1 MTVEQKPVTLYDRAS
16 KEWVDVHPNDITEKV
31 ASGTHALPSGMDIP
45 VVSPDGELGSIPAE
59 NAEEAF
65 RSGFRF
71 QTPADSEADAARKME
86 QIKQEAY
93 GDRPVT
99 SALMGAAGAMSMG
112 LGPVINNLTG
122 QAENEAETQKRNPI
136 SHAVGS
142 VAGALTPGIAGPAK
156 LLRGGAE
163 AIGAGIGEAS
173 GLSGLGRNIAG
184 VGEALEPTANIG
196 GLGAAEAVA
205 PSLLSKGVTTAGKIV
220 ENLAPNALG
229 SAVEGA
235 FYGLGQGVSE
245 AALGDPNKVTENLIG
260 GLENGFLWGGALG
273 TAGNIL
279 SESAPLIK
287 SITRAGTSKINELVQ
302 AGAQTASKG
311 LVPVLKAF
319 GKDAESDIVNQ
330 LIPRAADRAAVA
342 ENAGGLEK
350 VSKLA
355 SEAQAEAAARA
366 KELDGSVNQFLRAYP
381 ASESADLRRVIQ
393 ESGNDLS
400 AAAQKFGDEISN
412 LKDTY
417 QAQLSNMTDQPKVIA
432 DLVSEAE
439 KSIKQLTALG
449 DSKSKTLANNIR
461 AVLESET
468 SPEILA
474 MKPTERIHFLNGTT
488 QMADEVRMA
497 RRLQDA
503 VPSSEGSLGA
513 LPGATRELAE
523 RFGNKMDSMALKGN
537 PNEFVS
543 SMETQISQ
551 KSKMLDDLTAMTGD
565 EGGKLGKILN
575 NPYMSAKLNTVMDN
589 IAQFSPEFEALSGK
603 VKDVQG
609 RQTILDI
616 AAQKANELR
625 GNAPGGKITPSDME
639 TLLDTLMGPK
649 GIRDK
654 ATELKALEAELAGA
668 QDLTPVDKYM
678 RIQKALG
685 RDISPQIAE
694 LQKLEP
700 TYEALN
706 KLRPDGSA
714 NSGGIL
720 GTIMSPLRS
729 AASGLKNPYRIMQTL
744 TAIERASN
752 AGAKRINSAI
762 DGAVNVLTT
771 PGARRTA
778 IAAGAS
784 VYGSKKALE
793 TRQEDFQ
800 KQAEFLKQIQSDP
813 NVAVDY
819 LGNRIGTWHG
829 APAVQAQ
836 MGAKMIDI
844 ANFLATKIPIDP
856 LQGKSMMGTGTGW
869 SPSDYE
875 LSKFNRYVTAAQSP
889 ETVIRNVESGIVTPE
904 EIETLKTLYPQT
916 YQSLQSKVLDGI
928 TENGAKM
935 SYQQRLA
942 VGTLFGVPSDVT
954 LQPDFIAKMQANHA
968 EKQQDQGGRPEG
980 KSIKIDINPD
990 NSFATETTR
999 ITNK

>member
-1 MTVEQKPVTLYDRAS
+1 M
-16 KEWVDVHPNDITEKV
+16 
-31 ASGTHALPSGMDIP
+31 
-45 VVSPDGELGSIPAE
+45 
-59 NAEEAF
+59 EA
-65 RSGFRF
+65 
-71 QTPADSEADAARKME
+71 
-86 QIKQEAY
+86 IKQEAY
-93 GDRPVT
+93 GNRPVT
-99 SALMGAAGAMSMG
+99 SALMGASNAMSMG

-122 QAENEAETQKRNPI
+122 NAENEAETAKRNPI

-156 LLRGGAE
+156 ALRGVGE
-163 AIGAGIGEAS
+163 LAGTALSEAS
-173 GLSGLGRNIAG
+173 GLSKIGRGIAG
-184 VGEALEPTANIG
+184 VGEALEPAANFG
-196 GLGAAEAVA
+196 NVGATAAETA
-205 PSLLSKGVTTAGKIV
+205 SLASKGLTTAGKIV
-220 ENLAPNALG
+220 ENVVPAALG
-229 SAVEGA
+229 SAVEGS

-260 GLENGFLWGGALG
+260 GLESGFLWGGALG
-273 TAGNIL
+273 TGANML
-279 SESAPLIK
+279 TEAAPLIK
-287 SITRAGTSKINELVQ
+287 SITQAGTNKINEIIQ
-302 AGAQTASKG
+302 AGAQKASKG

-330 LIPRAADRAAVA
+330 LIPKAAERAAVA
-342 ENAGGLEK
+342 ENAGGLKEI
-350 VSKLA
+350 SKLA
-355 SEAQAEAAARA
+355 AEAQAEAAAHA
-366 KELDGSVNQFLRAYP
+366 KNLDGSVNEFLRSYP

-393 ESGNDLS
+393 ESGNDLT
-400 AAAQKFGDEISN
+400 AAAQKFGDEIGK
-412 LKDTY
+412 LKETY
-417 QAQLSNMTDQPKVIA
+417 QAQLGNMTDQPKVIA

-439 KSIKQLTALG
+439 RSIKKLTDLG

-461 AVLESET
+461 AVIESEV
-468 SPEILA
+468 PPDVMA

-503 VPSSEGSLGA
+503 LPMSEGGLSA
-513 LPGATRELAE
+513 LPGETRSLAE
-523 RFGNKMDSMALKGN
+523 KFGNKIEKMALSGN

-543 SMETQISQ
+543 SMESQIAQ
-551 KSKMLDDLTAMTGD
+551 KSKMLDELTGLTGD
-565 EGGKLGKILN
+565 TGGKLNRILN
-575 NPYMSAKLNTVMDN
+575 NPYMSQKLNTVMDN
-589 IAQFSPEFEALSGK
+589 IAQFSPEFEALSTK

-609 RQTILDI
+609 RQTILDV

-654 ATELKALEAELAGA
+654 ATELKALEAELAA
-668 QDLTPVDKYM
+668 AHDLTPVDKYM

-706 KLRPDGSA
+706 KLKPDGASA
-714 NSGGIL
+714 SNGLVKGALLYGASKIHPAL
-720 GTIMSPLRS
+720 G
-729 AASGLKNPYRIMQTL
+729 AAVGAAESMAGAVKNPYRIMQTL

-752 AGAKRINSAI
+752 VGAKRINSAI
-762 DGAVNVLTT
+762 DGAVNVLTS
-771 PGARRTA
+771 PGAKRAA
-778 IAAGAS
+778 IAGGAA
-784 VYGSKKALE
+784 VYGSKKSLE
-793 TRQEDFQ
+793 KREEDF
-800 KQAEFLKQIQSDP
+800 KQQAAFLKQIQSDP
-813 NVAVDY
+813 NVATDY

-836 MGAKMIDI
+836 VGAKMMAI
-844 ANFLATKIPIDP
+844 ANFLSTKLPIDP
-856 LQGKSMMGTGTGW
+856 LAGKSMMGLNSGW

-875 LSKFNRYVTAAQSP
+875 LAKFNRYVTAAQSP

-928 TENGAKM
+928 TENGAKL

-942 VGTLFGVPSDVT
+942 VGTLFGVASDAT

-968 EKQQDQGGRPEG
+968 EKQQDQGGRPQG
-980 KSIKIDINPD
+980 KSIKIDIDPNA
-990 NSFATETTR
+990 NFATETTR
-999 ITNK
+999 VTNK